1 VQAPVRCEGNCIGM
15 RRSITTGALVVG
27 LFGSALADQ
36 GPTEEELVAP
46 LVMKQNC
53 WGGIIRFILDNERFE
68 VDDAVCGDGNYYHLE
83 FDVSLRM
90 VAKRWVRKPYSAS
103 R

>member
-1 VQAPVRCEGNCIGM
+1 MRCRIAM
-15 RRSITTGALVVG
+15 GALAVA
-27 LFGSALADQ
+27 LFGSASAEQ

-53 WGGIIRFILDNERFE
+53 WGGIIRFIQDNERFE
-68 VDDAVCGDGNYYHLE
+68 VDDAVCADGAYYHLE

-90 VAKRWVRKPYSAS
+90 VEKRWVRKPVGAS